1 MTRSFAVH
9 GQSHTPSPA
18 TQSSHESER
27 DRQAAADRCRV
38 ELAQSR
44 SIQSLRTHLRSTSVL
59 RSPVS
64 CFAIAAA
71 LLHARASPSMVH
83 ARATLPTYAKSANS
97 ASTDDFPTRR
107 RLLLSIVPVPLPD
120 QTHHRGRRLA
130 VLGEVL
136 FLPAKHP

>member
-38 ELAQSR
+38 ELALPR

-59 RSPVS
+59 RSSVS

-71 LLHARASPSMVH
+71 LLRARAPPSMVH
-83 ARATLPTYAKSANS
+83 ARPTLPTYAKSAKS
-97 ASTDDFPTRR
+97 ASTDDFPTR

-120 QTHHRGRRLA
+120 QTHRRARRLA
-130 VLGEVL
+130 VLAEVL